1 MGHPLCLSKDRKEG
15 KQEKP
20 IKYKD
25 WIMYRCKF
33 GGSKKIQSLNGPIF
47 SYCCSLFAN
56 CIVARGQETL
66 FGWVVGHGAR
76 IKM

>member
-1 MGHPLCLSKDRKEG
+1 MGIHFASPRTEKKG

-33 GGSKKIQSLNGPIF
+33 EGQKIQSLNSPILGAG
-47 SYCCSLFAN
+47 SYCCSLLAN
-56 CIVARGQETL
+56 CIVTRGQETL
-66 FGWVVGHGAR
+66 VVSCDIGPR
-76 IKM
+76 Y